1 MENPRKQVSIRYGRL
16 PLLQKSFCDKL
27 TENCNFQ
34 GCEAF
39 LSLLSSNDVPPCRTQ
54 RVTSL
59 LLSDWRAR
67 IAVFQPLVH
76 CGAQTGRPRRVER
89 ERERERERRG
99 EEEDSIINNR
109 FRFPGSETRAGILS
123 GRWDEGINSARPPQ
137 RSLLGRRTAIRTKEL
152 RWKME
157 NSKMDND
164 GVIAALH

>member
-1 MENPRKQVSIRYGRL
+1 MQNPKSDIAIIIRL
-16 PLLQKSFCDKL
+16 
-27 TENCNFQ
+27 
-34 GCEAF
+34 A
-39 LSLLSSNDVPPCRTQ
+39 SSNCGV
-54 RVTSL
+54 S
-59 LLSDWRAR
+59 
-67 IAVFQPLVH
+67 AVGPLRS
-76 CGAQTGRPRRVER
+76 ANRQTTKSR
-89 ERERERERRG
+89 ERERER